1 MNKLSLP
8 VKIVICVISCLAI
21 GFLSG
26 ISTGSSIGTWYTT
39 LNKPSFNP
47 PNWLFAPAW
56 TILYTLMGI
65 AVAYIWH
72 QGWQRADVKTAIFIF
87 AGQLLLNAFWSV
99 AFFGLQN
106 PPLALAVILILWV
119 LIFICI
125 VRFKPI
131 KALSAYLLIP
141 YLLWVTFATALNGS
155 IIFLN

>member
-8 VKIVICVISCLAI
+8 VKIIICVITCLAI

-26 ISTGSSIGTWYTT
+26 ISTGSSIDTWYTT

-72 QGWQRADVKTAIFIF
+72 EGWQKPDVKTAIFIF

-141 YLLWVTFATALNGS
+141 YLLWVTFATALNAS

>member
-8 VKIVICVISCLAI
+8 VKIIICVITCLAI

-26 ISTGSSIGTWYTT
+26 ISTGSSIDTWYTT

-56 TILYTLMGI
+56 TILS
-65 AVAYIWH
+65 
-72 QGWQRADVKTAIFIF
+72 DVKTAIFIF

-141 YLLWVTFATALNGS
+141 YLLWVTFATALNAS

>member
-1 MNKLSLP
+1 MDKLSLP
-8 VKIVICVISCLAI
+8 IKMAISIVICLGI
-21 GFLSG
+21 GLLSG
-26 ISTGSSIGTWYTT
+26 IATSSSIQSWYTT

-65 AVAYIWH
+65 SVAYIWH
-72 QGWQRADVKTAIFIF
+72 AGWKNTEVKTAIFIF
-87 AGQLLLNAFWSV
+87 AAQLMLNAFWSV
-99 AFFGLQN
+99 AFFGMQN

-131 KALSAYLLIP
+131 KALAAYLLIP
-141 YLLWVTFATALNGS
+141 YLLWVTFATVLNVS
-155 IIFLN
+155 IILLN